1 VPPGLQVPLMY
12 FTEAVKRKFKNDRFG
27 NVVFWLS
34 FCIIGQPLVLI
45 IYYHDWRKNQGL
57 LP

>member
-1 VPPGLQVPLMY
+1 MY